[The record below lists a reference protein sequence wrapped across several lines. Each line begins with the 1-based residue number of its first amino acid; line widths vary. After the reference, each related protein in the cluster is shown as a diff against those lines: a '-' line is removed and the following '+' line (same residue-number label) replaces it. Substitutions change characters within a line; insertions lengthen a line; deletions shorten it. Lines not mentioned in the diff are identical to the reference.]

1 MPTVVTHRCG
11 GHSWVYQLRREK
23 LQRRR
28 KKIKNIKESQRNKQL
43 VAAFW
48 WFYQEFFLV
57 INQPS
62 ETSKGREMRKDKTE
76 VAQEPKQ
83 AIFPAFWWWYQ
94 LFFCDRPS
102 ETSKDAKRWGEGQ
115 KRRRSKPGAKISLNS
130 SLMILLAA
138 LSYHPP
144 EASKDVQRHKR
155 SKTEEASKRQGF
167 SHIPRLL
174 AVLWWFGLP
183 VQMYIVPGEAVV
195 SV

>member
-1 MPTVVTHRCG
+1 MILSGV
-11 GHSWVYQLRREK
+11 
-23 LQRRR
+23 
-28 KKIKNIKESQRNKQL
+28 
-43 VAAFW
+43 
-48 WFYQEFFLV
+48 FFLWSTNHQKHQKV
-57 INQPS
+57 
-62 ETSKGREMRKDKTE
+62 ERWGRTRQRLPRSLNKL
-76 VAQEPKQ
+76 
-83 AIFPAFWWWYQ
+83 FSQ
-94 LFFCDRPS
+94 LFDDGISCSFVIDHQKHQKV
-102 ETSKDAKRWGEGQ
+102 ERWGEGQ

-130 SLMILLAA
+130 SLMILLVA